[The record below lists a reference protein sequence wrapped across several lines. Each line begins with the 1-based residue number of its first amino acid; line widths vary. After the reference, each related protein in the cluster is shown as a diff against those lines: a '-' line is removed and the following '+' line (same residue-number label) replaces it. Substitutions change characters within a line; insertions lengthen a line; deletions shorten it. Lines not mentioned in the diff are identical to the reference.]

1 MDIAK
6 FSPANQDLIISAF
19 KKIHNKYYSNIFN
32 NTTESQN
39 EVVFGG
45 DVSGIKGFFA
55 KMKIQTSEDIYQEVF
70 SVSTNYNINS
80 Y

>member
-1 MDIAK
+1 M
-6 FSPANQDLIISAF
+6 SAF
-19 KKIHNKYYSNIFN
+19 QKIHNKFYSNIMN
-32 NTTESQN
+32 SSTSSAG
-39 EVVFGG
+39 EVVFGE

-55 KMKIQTSEDIYQEVF
+55 KMKIQTSSTDYKELF